1 MYYQWAPYVSV
12 AERRAKAKREL
23 AKRKK
28 RGEKIEPVVI
38 EGRTIARTFWG
49 KAWCDHMEGHC
60 DFDNRLPR
68 GRTYVRNGSVVHLAI
83 GEGRIDAL
91 VQGSSM
97 YEVKLEIVALP
108 KARWTSVV
116 EVCSGQIDSL
126 VELLQGKLSDG
137 VMRVVTH
144 PVEGLFPTTRQL
156 SMRCSCPD
164 GAVMCKHVAATL
176 YGVGARLDEAPD
188 LLFRLRR
195 VDPTDLI
202 AKSVAKRRPSTKAAK
217 GKKVLAD
224 NQLADVFGIDIDDGG
239 QSSAPKSAE
248 PAKPVKKARPTPKP
262 AKRAR

>member
-1 MYYQWAPYVSV
+1 MYFEWAPYVSV
-12 AERRAKAKREL
+12 AQRRANAAKEL

-28 RGEKIEPVVI
+28 RGEKIEPIVI

-49 KAWCDHMEGHC
+49 KAWCDHLEQHC
-60 DFDNRLPR
+60 DFENRLPR
-68 GRTYVRNGSVVHLAI
+68 GRTYVRNGSVVHLAV

-97 YEVKLEIVALP
+97 YEVKLEIVALT

-116 EVCSGQIDSL
+116 GECSGQIDSL
-126 VELLQGKLSDG
+126 VELLRGELSDG

-144 PVEGLFPTTRQL
+144 PAQGLFPTTKQL
-156 SMRCSCPD
+156 AMSCSCPD

-176 YGVGARLDEAPD
+176 YGVGARLDASPD

-202 AKSVAKRRPSTKAAK
+202 AKSVATRRPATTAGK
-217 GKKVLAD
+217 GTKVLSK
-224 NQLADVFGIDIDDGG
+224 NKLADVFGIDIDDGEPTP
-239 QSSAPKSAE
+239 APK
-248 PAKPVKKARPTPKP
+248 PKSV
-262 AKRAR
+262 KRAPPAPKRGHRAR